1 MRVTVIGGGH
11 GGCYAAAAD
20 LHEKGHEVRWWRRDA
35 EASAALAKAGGL
47 EVTDYRGTRR
57 IAIGDGPGQLRLAR
71 ELRDAVRTPS

>member
-11 GGCYAAAAD
+11 GCYAAAAD

-47 EVTDYRGTRR
+47 EVTDYRGTAASPSATAPANCGWRANCATR
-57 IAIGDGPGQLRLAR
+57 S
-71 ELRDAVRTPS
+71 RTPS